1 MARSLSLWLV
11 LPRFV
16 DDPRITRTMRMS
28 AQRCG
33 HVIRLVRV
41 DDVDDQ
47 LREWLTEAYLDAVD

>member
-1 MARSLSLWLV
+1 
-11 LPRFV
+11 
-16 DDPRITRTMRMS
+16 MRMS

-47 LREWLTEAYLDAVD
+47 LRAWLTEAYLDAVE